1 MTTRRLINRRMAI
14 AEMGKAGLAVV
25 VFGAAACSDPAG
37 TGTTGT
43 TAGAAA
49 STTAPPTP
57 TTTGGA
63 TSTSG
68 QAGATTAPIF
78 TAFERVNLDFV
89 SAYILYRGGEAAL
102 VDTGV
107 EGSADAI
114 DAVLAEAGLTWGE
127 VGHVILTHKHPDHV
141 GSVDAVMERAPGAS
155 LYAGEADIP
164 EIASTV
170 ALRSVGDGDRVFD
183 LEVIAS
189 PGHTPGH
196 ICVLDVSAGILVA
209 GDAMVGADGGVGG
222 PDPSFAEDMDLA
234 LDSVRKLAGFSYEV
248 ALFGHGEPVLEG
260 ASAAVSALAEG

>member
-1 MTTRRLINRRMAI
+1 MTTHRLVNRRMAI

-25 VFGAAACSDPAG
+25 VFGTAACSDPAG

-57 TTTGGA
+57 TTAGGA
-63 TSTSG
+63 TSTSE
-68 QAGATTAPIF
+68 QAGATTAPAV
-78 TAFERVNLDFV
+78 TAFQRVNLDFV
-89 SAYILYRGGEAAL
+89 SAYVLYRGGEAAL

-114 DAVLAEAGLTWGE
+114 DAALGEAGLTWGE
-127 VGHVILTHKHPDHV
+127 VGHVVLTHKHPDHV

-164 EIASTV
+164 EIASAV
-170 ALRSVGDGDRVFD
+170 APQPVGDGDRVFD

-196 ICVLDVSAGILVA
+196 ICVLDASAGILVA
-209 GDAMVGADGGVGG
+209 GDAMVGANGGVGG
-222 PDPSFAEDMDLA
+222 PDPNFAEDMGLA
-234 LDSVRKLAGFSYEV
+234 LDSVQKLAGFSYEV

-260 ASAAVSALAEG
+260 ASTAVSALAEG